1 MHSIY
6 MKYRVQNHNTKMA
19 VCKWSRLKQSY
30 FLSARVTVTT
40 DIKHEWFLKPFQI
53 KKKKEFR
60 FLHENREVWVYSSD

>member
-1 MHSIY
+1 
-6 MKYRVQNHNTKMA
+6 MKQIKTE
-19 VCKWSRLKQSY
+19 L

-60 FLHENREVWVYSSD
+60 FLHENREV